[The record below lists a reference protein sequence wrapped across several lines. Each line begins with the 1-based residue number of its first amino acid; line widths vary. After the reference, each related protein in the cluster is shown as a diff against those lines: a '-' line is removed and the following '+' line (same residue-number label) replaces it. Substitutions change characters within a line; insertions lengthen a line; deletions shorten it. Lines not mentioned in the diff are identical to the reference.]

1 METKTVKEMQTIA
14 KERGLRGYSKLR
26 KADLL
31 AVLSKPADLD
41 AQADKQ
47 LAQPM
52 TTVNALEGFDAR
64 ADEQS
69 AKPKSNKWFG
79 WLADHV
85 PIPARWVEEQLA
97 KPMKKAVSTAYDYIA
112 DKVPQPVKNVVDHGF
127 YELKNEINKLFNK
140 S

>member
-1 METKTVKEMQTIA
+1 M
-14 KERGLRGYSKLR
+14 
-26 KADLL
+26 L
-31 AVLSKPADLD
+31 AVLAKPADLD

-52 TTVNALEGFDAR
+52 TTVNPKPALEGFDAR

-69 AKPKSNKWFG
+69 AKPKSNKWYG

-97 KPMKKAVSTAYDYIA
+97 KPIKKAVSTAYDYIA
-112 DKVPQPVKNVVDHGF
+112 DKVPQPVRSGVDVGF
-127 YELKNEINKLFNK
+127 YKIKK
-140 S
+140 KK